1 MFHGCVANTQ
11 AAKPKTSRL
20 SRLSVTKISGISLRR
35 PLHIIWSRI
44 GPAPEYPHNFGQY
57 SGTNGNLDVKT
68 CCFWKLPKATLSM
81 LPVISQSAS
90 TSREERAHFF
100 GGCHS
105 SWLRERAWSAW
116 KDQVVLWKKKK
127 HHLQTLFL
135 LKPKALHIYLDIYVD
150 IYLSI
155 YVDSLEGLWHLET
168 LTHRENLHRTGNPTA
183 NSPIQRY
190 KSYLD
195 SWNHMKSK
203 MLNVQIQHILGFN
216 PRSGIGGFLKW
227 RIPLWMV
234 YMEDPYLNGWWLGV
248 TPFMETRN

>member
-81 LPVISQSAS
+81 LPVVSQSAS
-90 TSREERAHFF
+90 TSREERAHFL

-127 HHLQTLFL
+127 KTPFADLVLIETKSF
-135 LKPKALHIYLDIYVD
+135 A
-150 IYLSI
+150 YLSW
-155 YVDSLEGLWHLET
+155 YLCWYLCWYLSFYLCWFTGGSLGLGDIDPSWK
-168 LTHRENLHRTGNPTA
+168 LTSHRESNCQFTHPAL
-183 NSPIQRY
+183 
-190 KSYLD
+190 
-195 SWNHMKSK
+195 
-203 MLNVQIQHILGFN
+203 
-216 PRSGIGGFLKW
+216 
-227 RIPLWMV
+227 
-234 YMEDPYLNGWWLGV
+234 
-248 TPFMETRN
+248 